1 MYTSSVSG
9 LGGTTLIISLIVA
22 LVLFLL
28 NILIQYL
35 IMKTAIKNGVYQGW
49 VLIEQDKK
57 EVEHM
62 EKRKNKRKE
71 REEEYSMPQN
81 TYAPNEPKA
90 QPRYQQ
96 PVQPQPVQQPV
107 QQGQPMGQQP
117 NYGYAP
123 NDQYM
128 QPPMDENVGYGG
140 YMEQEPQMQQ
150 PVQPQQPAQPHSMNT
165 GAIPRGNFR
174 QPPQQPR
181 NQQPPRQNKR

>member
-71 REEEYSMPQN
+71 RKGFPDLAE
-81 TYAPNEPKA
+81 
-90 QPRYQQ
+90 
-96 PVQPQPVQQPV
+96 
-107 QQGQPMGQQP
+107 
-117 NYGYAP
+117 
-123 NDQYM
+123 
-128 QPPMDENVGYGG
+128 
-140 YMEQEPQMQQ
+140 
-150 PVQPQQPAQPHSMNT
+150 
-165 GAIPRGNFR
+165 
-174 QPPQQPR
+174 
-181 NQQPPRQNKR
+181 